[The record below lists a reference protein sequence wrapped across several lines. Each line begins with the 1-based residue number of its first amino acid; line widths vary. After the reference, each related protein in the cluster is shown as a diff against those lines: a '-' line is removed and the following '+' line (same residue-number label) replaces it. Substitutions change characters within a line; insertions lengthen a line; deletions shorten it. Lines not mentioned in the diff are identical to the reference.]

1 MSDAADDLN
10 YPDDLIRKILS
21 RSRVIALVGA
31 SANWNRP
38 SYFVM
43 KYLQGKGYRVI
54 PVNPGL
60 AGQTLLGEI
69 VRPDLASIDAPIDIV
84 EIFRRSQFA
93 GAIVDE
99 AIAVGAKTIWMQ
111 LGVRDD
117 AAAERARAAGLDV
130 VMNRCLKI
138 EYGRLGGEL
147 AGAGLTP
154 ESSPATRR
162 RRRRASPFANAR
174 RAPRATTVSRPRRS
188 TPAPCRT
195 LRPARGSR
203 RSIKLRPTCS
213 RTPSTP
219 RRCSICTISATYTR
233 A

>member
-117 AAAERARAAGLDV
+117 AAASNARA
-130 VMNRCLKI
+130 
-138 EYGRLGGEL
+138 
-147 AGAGLTP
+147 P
-154 ESSPATRR
+154 P
-162 RRRRASPFANAR
+162 
-174 RAPRATTVSRPRRS
+174 VSMS
-188 TPAPCRT
+188 
-195 LRPARGSR
+195 
-203 RSIKLRPTCS
+203 
-213 RTPSTP
+213 
-219 RRCSICTISATYTR
+219 
-233 A
+233 

>member
-21 RSRVIALVGA
+21 RSRVVALVGA

-147 AGAGLTP
+147 AWSGVNTGVISSRAPTP
-154 ESSPATRR
+154 PTRKPASRTRGERQDRPRIRDQGDPRR
-162 RRRRASPFANAR
+162 RHAGRFDRREDHADLSNVVLCVRGRRAR
-174 RAPRATTVSRPRRS
+174 RVAVQLA
-188 TPAPCRT
+188 
-195 LRPARGSR
+195 
-203 RSIKLRPTCS
+203 
-213 RTPSTP
+213 
-219 RRCSICTISATYTR
+219 
-233 A
+233 

>member
-10 YPDDLIRKILS
+10 YPDDLIHRILS

-69 VRPDLASIDAPIDIV
+69 VRPDLASVDAPIDIV

-93 GAIVDE
+93 GAIVDD

-117 AAAERARAAGLDV
+117 AAAERARAAGS
-130 VMNRCLKI
+130 RCRDEPLSQDRI
-138 EYGRLGGEL
+138 W
-147 AGAGLTP
+147 P
-154 ESSPATRR
+154 PRR
-162 RRRRASPFANAR
+162 RTR
-174 RAPRATTVSRPRRS
+174 
-188 TPAPCRT
+188 
-195 LRPARGSR
+195 LERG
-203 RSIKLRPTCS
+203 
-213 RTPSTP
+213 
-219 RRCSICTISATYTR
+219 
-233 A
+233 